1 MLTRYAH
8 WLHLR
13 WPAGE
18 VEPLP
23 EVEED
28 GTCVTP
34 GVRIVGD
41 LKGAPHLKHAADS
54 GAQAVQDI
62 LGEAGFTAGAGGDA
76 LDLVILGGGV
86 SGISAALEAER
97 SALHYAVI
105 ESSGPFSTVANYPAR
120 KPIFTYPP
128 ALDPRGLQLR
138 AKTREALL
146 EELESQRIAA
156 GIRVTP
162 GHAERIE
169 KVGGQL
175 HVHLQDA
182 PPLKTQRVI
191 VALGRS
197 GKFRRLE
204 VEGEDLSKVSNRL
217 HDPAAFKEKD
227 LLVVGGGD
235 SALEAAVACADAG
248 ARVTLSYRR
257 DHFHRAKPGN
267 VAALESQAAEGR
279 LQVLRSTTVDRI
291 EADRVHLAGE
301 APVSLPNDAV
311 LTLIGRK
318 APLDFFRAS
327 GISIRGEWT
336 PSRVAGLALF
346 LAGIAGL
353 YSWKG
358 SGVVNQLFREQAW
371 FPYSLTSGLGASE
384 PGATS
389 LAGIL
394 GLSTSEP
401 GFFYSLAYCIVVV
414 VFGIRRIQRRKTPYI
429 RVQTATLAAV
439 QCVPL
444 FLLPYILLPWLGAG
458 GAFEA
463 GLGQSVADLFFPM
476 SDTALHG
483 REYWRAFGFILAW
496 PLFIWNV
503 FTPEPLLG
511 WLVVSV
517 IQTFVVIPLIVH
529 RWGKGAYCGWICSC
543 GALAETLGDTHR
555 HKMPHGEKWNRLNF
569 LGQVILAGITVL
581 LVLRVAGWVSP
592 ALFGPGTL
600 VGGLFSG
607 ALSGFHLFGIPLN
620 YAWLV
625 DTLMAGIL
633 GVGLY
638 FWFSGRTWCRFAC
651 PLAALMNIYARF
663 SKFRIFSEKDRC
675 ISCNVC
681 TTVCHQGIDVM
692 SFANQGIPMEDPQ
705 CVRCSAC
712 IQSCPTATLSFGR
725 LEGGEVVLDLLEASP
740 IRMGE
745 GNR

>member
-8 WLHLR
+8 WLHLG

-23 EVEED
+23 EVAED
-28 GTCVTP
+28 GTCLTP

-41 LKGAPHLKHAADS
+41 LRGAPHLKHAADT

-62 LGEAGFTAGAGGDA
+62 LDEAGFTAGDGGDA

-97 SALHYAVI
+97 RSLNYAVI
-105 ESSGPFSTVANYPAR
+105 ESSGAFSTVKNYPAK
-120 KPIFTYPP
+120 KPIFIYPS
-128 ALDPRGLQLR
+128 ALVPQGLQLQ

-156 GIRVTP
+156 GVQVTP

-169 KVGGQL
+169 RVGGVL

-182 PPLKTQRVI
+182 PPIKTQRVI

-197 GKFRRLE
+197 GRFRRLE
-204 VEGEDLSKVSNRL
+204 VEGEDLPKVSNRL
-217 HDPAAFKEKD
+217 HDPAAFGGRD
-227 LLVVGGGD
+227 LLIVGGGD

-267 VAALESQAAEGR
+267 VAALEAQEAAGR
-279 LQVLRSTTVDRI
+279 LQVLRSTRVERI
-291 EADRVHLAGE
+291 EAEQVHLAGA

-327 GISIRGEWT
+327 GIPIRGEWT

-346 LAGIAGL
+346 LAGVAL
-353 YSWKG
+353 LFSWKG
-358 SGVVNQLFREQAW
+358 SGVVNQLFRERAW
-371 FPYSLTSGLGASE
+371 FPFGFSSPTGAS
-384 PGATS
+384 S
-389 LAGIL
+389 LVDTLWISL
-394 GLSTSEP
+394 SEP

-414 VFGIRRIQRRKTPYI
+414 VFGIRRIQRRRTPYI

-439 QCVPL
+439 QCLPL
-444 FLLPYILLPWLGAG
+444 FLLPYLLLPWLGAG
-458 GAFEA
+458 GAFDA
-463 GLGQSVADLFFPM
+463 GLGQSVADLFFPV

-555 HKMPHGEKWNRLNF
+555 HKMPHGEKWSRLNF
-569 LGQVILAGITVL
+569 LGQAILAAITL
-581 LVLRVAGWVSP
+581 LLILRVAGWLAPSM
-592 ALFGPGTL
+592 FGPGTV
-600 VGGLFSG
+600 VGGVFSG
-607 ALSGFHLFGIPLN
+607 ALSGFKLLGIPLN
-620 YAWLV
+620 YAWMV

-651 PLAALMNIYARF
+651 PLAALMNVYARF
-663 SKFRIFSEKDRC
+663 SKFRIFSEKERC

-712 IQSCPTATLSFGR
+712 VQSCPTATLSFGR

-740 IRMGE
+740 IRMVE
-745 GNR
+745 TR